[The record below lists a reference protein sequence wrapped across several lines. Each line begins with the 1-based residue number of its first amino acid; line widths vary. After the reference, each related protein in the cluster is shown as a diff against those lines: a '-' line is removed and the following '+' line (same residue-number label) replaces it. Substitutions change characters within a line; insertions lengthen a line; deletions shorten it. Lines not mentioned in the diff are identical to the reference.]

1 MKKFPAFL
9 FVDLFTVYQALG
21 LSYEGS
27 GAIYP
32 NSNNEV
38 VHEET
43 YYPPEL
49 DYKYPHWC
57 QTFKLHNGHMKCSS
71 PRGGNH
77 RNTFGTRCSLSCE
90 QGYKLL
96 GQSSI
101 HCMSGRRWSGT
112 AYCRTVRC
120 RVLPYIQHG
129 TYSCS
134 RSFLVHSKCDY
145 SCFQGYQ
152 IEGDRYRI
160 CQAGGSWSGAEPTC
174 ADHDPPKLKCP
185 LSRVKVAEPGK
196 LTAMVS
202 WERPT
207 ATDTTGTSLQILRNG
222 PDSGSEFTEGQYVI
236 RYKVYDQARNMATCK
251 FTVHVEVR
259 RCPLLKAPL
268 HGYLSCSSNNN
279 NYGAVCEY
287 HCDPG
292 YERSGTVHR
301 VCLFNRSWSDQAA
314 ECTLMEIKTDVRS
327 AGALLD
333 QFYEKRRLLIVST
346 PSASDQ
352 YYKLQNIM
360 LQSAGCGLDLRHVTV
375 IELIGIPPQE
385 VGRIKEQFLEPEVI
399 EGLRQALHITSS
411 HFNMVLLDELGVDR
425 ERFINP
431 TTSDELYTYIEE
443 YVLTEEEQER
453 LQLNRDLCD

>member
-1 MKKFPAFL
+1 M
-9 FVDLFTVYQALG
+9 Y
-21 LSYEGS
+21 S
-27 GAIYP
+27 

-38 VHEET
+38 AEEET
-43 YYPPEL
+43 HHTPDL
-49 DYKYPHWC
+49 SYK
-57 QTFKLHNGHMKCSS
+57 F
-71 PRGGNH
+71 
-77 RNTFGTRCSLSCE
+77 
-90 QGYKLL
+90 
-96 GQSSI
+96 
-101 HCMSGRRWSGT
+101 
-112 AYCRTVRC
+112 VRC
-120 RVLPYIQHG
+120 PMVPHIQHG
-129 TYSCS
+129 SYVCS
-134 RSFLVHSKCDY
+134 RGFFFQSRCDY

-152 IEGDRYRI
+152 IEGGRYRV
-160 CQAGGSWSGAEPTC
+160 CQEWGSWSGAEPTC

-196 LTAMVS
+196 LTATVS

-207 ATDTTGTSLQILRNG
+207 ATDMADRSLKILRNG
-222 PDSGSEFTEGQYVI
+222 PESGSEFTEGQHVI

-259 RCPLLKAPL
+259 RCPVLKAPL
-268 HGYLSCSSNNN
+268 HGYLSCSSESN

-292 YERSGTVHR
+292 YETSGTSTR
-301 VCLFNRSWSDQAA
+301 ICLFNRNWSDQAA
-314 ECTLMEIKTDVRS
+314 ECVLMQIKTDVRS

-352 YYKLQNIM
+352 QYKLQNIM

-375 IELIGIPPQE
+375 IELIGSPTQE
-385 VGRIKEQFLEPEVI
+385 VGRIKEQILQPEVV
-399 EGLRQALHITSS
+399 EGLRQALQITRSY
-411 HFNMVLLDELGVDR
+411 FNMVLLDEVGVDR

-431 TTSDELYTYIEE
+431 TTSEELYTYIDE

-453 LQLNRDLCD
+453 MQLNRDLCE